1 MAPSQNPPFVF
12 LSHSGADAEKAREL
26 KRLLLAGPDART
38 KGLRVWFDKDD
49 LRPGTPWSAQIAE
62 AIRQATA
69 FVIYVGSGGVM
80 NWVEAEVDL
89 ALSRATTDKQSPLLF
104 IPVLADKSAGS
115 SALPP
120 FAKRYQGVR
129 NPLGQSKELEKL
141 LKAVLDA
148 DWGQPVKLIDEPFV
162 GLRSMREEEADRFFG
177 RAKEIADLGEKFR
190 RHRVV
195 AIVADSGTGKSSL
208 AEAGFAPAFRGGA
221 LADLARSEPDD
232 RVWHVVTMRPG
243 RNPEEGLRSGVIAS
257 AEKLD
262 RTPDECEGLRERTVV
277 ADPSK
282 TAYALKCNL
291 RPAEKTATLLIVDQ
305 FEELFTATP
314 NPLVAPFVR
323 LMLDLADR
331 DKDFRILIT
340 VRSDYFN
347 LLSDIK
353 DAAGEAIRGVDGKTL
368 FERLNAERGEAILRL
383 KRVSEEGLSDIVM
396 KPLRLAGVSG
406 DQTALVKA
414 IERDISDQPSDL
426 PLLQVAL
433 KAAWRQHTAANL
445 DLLGAYHSVGGVL
458 GALAREAETVRTA
471 TLSAEDQA
479 RLESIFVRLV
489 RLGDITGAT
498 RRTAA
503 LSEFDAPR
511 QALVR
516 RLGDDTHGRL
526 IVVSEA
532 SAEIAH
538 EALITQWPWLL
549 RTLRKDN
556 DHVRDVG
563 TLDRLMTKSREW
575 SEAELDRREEF
586 LAAGAERDVFSKLAE
601 ARPDWLSGTDGEFVA
616 ESNRSFEDER
626 KREQSAREKEQRA
639 FRIARHN
646 ELVALTALANIDADK
661 RPVNA
666 AKLAL
671 AAWPRDGDDTMT
683 PKLPETLDAL
693 GRIVPNLRER
703 RLFKDA
709 GYFAAFSPDGK
720 HVLTA
725 DRTAQLRDASSG
737 AVLVTFKGH
746 EQRILSAAFSPDGK
760 QVLTS
765 SYDHTARLWDAASG
779 AALVTFEGHD
789 KTVDSA
795 AFSPDGKQ
803 VLTAS
808 WDKTA
813 RLWDAASGAVLVTF
827 NGHGGSVA
835 SAAFTPDG
843 KRALTASEDIAR
855 LWDAASGVALVTFKG
870 HEQLILSATF
880 SADGK
885 QVLTASRDTTARL
898 WDAASGAAL
907 VTFKGHDGPVASA
920 AFSPDGKQV
929 LTASDDETAR
939 LWDTA
944 SGAALVTFKGHDEPV
959 VSAAFSPDGKQVLT
973 ASADKTARSW
983 DAASGAALVIFKG
996 HEHRIVS
1003 TAFSPGGKQIL
1014 TASYDNTARL
1024 WDAALGA
1031 ALVTFKGHRGSIFSA
1046 AFNADGRQILTASSD
1061 NTARLWDAASGAAL
1075 VTFEGHG
1082 KTVVSAAFSPDGKQ
1096 VLTASSD
1103 ETARLWDAASGAIL
1117 VTFRGHGDRI
1127 VSAAFSLDGKQVL
1140 TASWDKTARLWDAA
1154 SGAAL
1159 ITFKGHGD
1167 RIVSA
1172 AFSQDGKQVL
1182 TASDDKTSRLW
1193 DAASGAALVT
1203 FKGHGH
1209 RILSAAFS
1217 PDGKQVLTASWD
1229 YTAQLWDAASGAALV
1244 TFEDRGEFIVS
1255 AAFSPDGKQVLT
1267 VSENNTA
1274 RLWDAASGAALVTYR
1289 GHGGPGV
1296 SVAFRPCGKQVL
1308 FASSDNTPRL
1318 WDAASGAALV
1328 AFKGHEQRVVS
1339 AAFSPDGMQVLTAS
1353 HDSTARLWD
1362 VSTIPKGNILQ
1373 VACALL
1379 RLRED
1384 PVTLD
1389 GVTDY
1394 PLTFDRPIC
1403 ATDPPPPDPLG
1414 EAETPAR

>member
-1 MAPSQNPPFVF
+1 
-12 LSHSGADAEKAREL
+12 
-26 KRLLLAGPDART
+26 
-38 KGLRVWFDKDD
+38 
-49 LRPGTPWSAQIAE
+49 
-62 AIRQATA
+62 
-69 FVIYVGSGGVM
+69 
-80 NWVEAEVDL
+80 
-89 ALSRATTDKQSPLLF
+89 
-104 IPVLADKSAGS
+104 
-115 SALPP
+115 
-120 FAKRYQGVR
+120 
-129 NPLGQSKELEKL
+129 
-141 LKAVLDA
+141 
-148 DWGQPVKLIDEPFV
+148 
-162 GLRSMREEEADRFFG
+162 MREEEADRFFG

-190 RHRVV
+190 RHRIV

-243 RNPEEGLRSGVIAS
+243 PNPEEGLRSGVIAA

-314 NPLVAPFVR
+314 NPLVAPFIR

-353 DAAGEAIRGVDGKTL
+353 DATGEAIRGVDGKTL

-414 IERDISDQPSDL
+414 VQRDISDQPNDL

-433 KAAWRQHTAANL
+433 KAAWRERTAANL
-445 DLLGAYHSVGGVL
+445 DLLEAYHSVGGVL
-458 GALAREAETVRTA
+458 GALALEAETVRT
-471 TLSAEDQA
+471 TKLSAEDQA

-511 QALVR
+511 QALLR
-516 RLGDDTHGRL
+516 RLGDDTYGRL

-556 DHVRDVG
+556 DYVLDVG
-563 TLDRLMTKSREW
+563 TLDRLMTRSREW
-575 SEAELDRREEF
+575 FEATADLRGGF
-586 LAAGAERDVFSKLAE
+586 LAAGAERDTFSKLAE
-601 ARPDWLSGTDGEFVA
+601 ARPDWLSDTDGEFVA
-616 ESNRSFEDER
+616 QSNRAFEDEL

-646 ELVALTALANIDADK
+646 ESVALTALAIIDADT

-671 AAWPRDGDDTMT
+671 AAWPRDSGDTMR

-703 RLFKDA
+703 RLFKNA
-709 GYFAAFSPDGK
+709 GQFAAFSPDGK
-720 HVLTA
+720 QVLTA
-725 DRTAQLRDASSG
+725 SSDNTARLWDTASG
-737 AVLVTFKGH
+737 AALVTYKGH
-746 EQRILSAAFSPDGK
+746 ERSVVSAAFSPDGK
-760 QVLTS
+760 QVLTAS
-765 SYDHTARLWDAASG
+765 SDNTARLWDAASG
-779 AALVTFEGHD
+779 AALVTY
-789 KTVDSA
+789 
-795 AFSPDGKQ
+795 
-803 VLTAS
+803 
-808 WDKTA
+808 
-813 RLWDAASGAVLVTF
+813 
-827 NGHGGSVA
+827 
-835 SAAFTPDG
+835 
-843 KRALTASEDIAR
+843 
-855 LWDAASGVALVTFKG
+855 KG
-870 HEQLILSATF
+870 HERSVVSAAF

-885 QVLTASRDTTARL
+885 QVLTASDDKTARLWDGASGAALVAFKGHVERVVSAAFSPDGKQILTASLLDTARL

-907 VTFKGHDGPVASA
+907 VTLKEHDGLIYSAAFSPDGKSILTASSDKTVRLWDAASGAALVTYKGHEGSVVSA

-929 LTASDDETAR
+929 LTASDDKTSR
-939 LWDTA
+939 LWDAA
-944 SGAALVTFKGHDEPV
+944 SGAAFVTYKGHEGSV
-959 VSAAFSPDGKQVLT
+959 VSAAFSPDGKQVLS
-973 ASADKTARSW
+973 ASDDKTSRLW
-983 DAASGAALVIFKG
+983 DAASGGALVAFKG
-996 HEHRIVS
+996 HQERVLS
-1003 TAFSPGGKQIL
+1003 AAFSPDRRQVL
-1014 TASYDNTARL
+1014 TTSWDHTARV
-1024 WDAALGA
+1024 WDAVSGTALA
-1031 ALVTFKGHRGSIFSA
+1031 AFKGHGGSVSSA
-1046 AFNADGRQILTASSD
+1046 AFSPDGKQILTASSD

-1075 VTFEGHG
+1075 VTFKGHD
-1082 KTVVSAAFSPDGKQ
+1082 KPVISAVFSPGGKQ

-1103 ETARLWDAASGAIL
+1103 NTA
-1117 VTFRGHGDRI
+1117 
-1127 VSAAFSLDGKQVL
+1127 
-1140 TASWDKTARLWDAA
+1140 
-1154 SGAAL
+1154 
-1159 ITFKGHGD
+1159 
-1167 RIVSA
+1167 
-1172 AFSQDGKQVL
+1172 
-1182 TASDDKTSRLW
+1182 RLW

-1203 FKGHGH
+1203 FKGHEDRIVSATFNLNGKQVLTASWDNTARLWDAASGAGLVTFKGH
-1209 RILSAAFS
+1209 NDRIVSAAFS

-1229 YTAQLWDAASGAALV
+1229 YTAQLWEAASGAALA
-1244 TFEDRGEFIVS
+1244 TFKGHGHRILSVAFSPDGKQILTASWDYTAQLWEAASGAALLTFTDEGESIVS

-1274 RLWDAASGAALVTYR
+1274 RLWDAASGATLAAFK
-1289 GHGGPGV
+1289 GHGGSGV
-1296 SVAFRPCGKQVL
+1296 SAAFSPDGKRIL
-1308 FASSDNTPRL
+1308 TTSSDNTPRL
-1318 WDAASGAALV
+1318 WDAASGTVLV

-1339 AAFSPDGMQVLTAS
+1339 AAFSPDGRQVLSAS
-1353 HDSTARLWD
+1353 HDGTALLWD

-1403 ATDPPPPDPLG
+1403 ATDPPPPDLV
-1414 EAETPAR
+1414 AEPPALAVGR